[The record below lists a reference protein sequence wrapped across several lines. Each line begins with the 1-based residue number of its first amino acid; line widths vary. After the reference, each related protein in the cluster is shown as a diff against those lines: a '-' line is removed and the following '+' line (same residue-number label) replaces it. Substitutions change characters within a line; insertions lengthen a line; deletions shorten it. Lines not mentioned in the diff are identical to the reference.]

1 MKESENTPHIQVKD
15 LNVYYG
21 KAHALK
27 DISLQIPRHQI
38 TVIMGP
44 SGCGKTTLLKS
55 FNRFLELDENTHI
68 SGQVLVDDQ
77 DIYAH
82 DVDVT
87 EVRKTVGLLAQRPYP
102 LPMSIYENVAH
113 GLRIHRMK
121 KTREEYDETVR
132 HYLEVAGLWNEVKN
146 RLHEPAA
153 GLSIGQQQR
162 LCLARGL
169 AINPEIILGDEPTSA
184 LDPISSQHIEK
195 ILLGLKDEYTIV
207 IVTHILR
214 QAKRLADHVIF
225 MYMGEMVEAG
235 PAQQVFNSPRE
246 ERTREYL
253 AGVF

>member
-1 MKESENTPHIQVKD
+1 
-15 LNVYYG
+15 
-21 KAHALK
+21 
-27 DISLQIPRHQI
+27 
-38 TVIMGP
+38 
-44 SGCGKTTLLKS
+44 
-55 FNRFLELDENTHI
+55 
-68 SGQVLVDDQ
+68 
-77 DIYAH
+77 
-82 DVDVT
+82 
-87 EVRKTVGLLAQRPYP
+87 
-102 LPMSIYENVAH
+102 MSIYENVAH

-121 KTREEYDETVR
+121 KTRKEYDETVR